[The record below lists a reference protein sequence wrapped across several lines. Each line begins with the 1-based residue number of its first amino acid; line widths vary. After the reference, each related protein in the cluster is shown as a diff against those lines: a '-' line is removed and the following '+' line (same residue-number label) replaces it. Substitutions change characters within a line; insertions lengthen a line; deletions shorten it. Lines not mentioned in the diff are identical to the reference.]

1 VPVEIGWNPIETSE
15 GTFEL
20 LSVTDVSER
29 QRAEAQAAQLR
40 SELAHLSR
48 VTMLGELSG
57 SLAHELNQPLTSILS
72 NAQAA
77 EHFLASDHPDLRELR
92 EILKDIVAED
102 KRAGEVIRRL
112 RALFKKGDVQRQR
125 LDLNELLQDV
135 LKLARSDLIDRGVA
149 VDVRLAPGLPPVTAD
164 RVQVQQVLL
173 NLVKNGCD
181 AMDGAKRGE
190 RGLDVSSAQTPDG
203 TGVWVTVRDRGCG
216 VAPGDV
222 ERIFE
227 PFFTT
232 KSSGMGVGLAVC
244 RTIVQSHGGRLWIE
258 NNADRGATV
267 HLVLPVARDERA
279 GQPRDLAGPALGTAG
294 ALDQSP
300 IVPDRAMG

>member
-1 VPVEIGWNPIETSE
+1 VPVEIGFNPMDTPE
-15 GTFEL
+15 GRFEL

-29 QRAEAQAAQLR
+29 ERAESQATQLR

-77 EHFLASDHPDLRELR
+77 EHFLASDRPDFEELR

-102 KRAGEVIRRL
+102 KRAGEVIQRL
-112 RALFKKGDVQRQR
+112 RALFKKGELQRQR
-125 LDLNELLQDV
+125 IEMNELLQDV
-135 LKLARSDLIDRGVA
+135 LKLARSDLIDRGVS
-149 VDVRLAPGLPPVTAD
+149 VTVRLSPGLPSVTAD

-181 AMDGAKRGE
+181 AMEGVRRAE
-190 RGLDVSSAQTPDG
+190 RGLEVLSAETPDG
-203 TGVWVTVRDRGCG
+203 AGVQVSIRDRGCG
-216 VAPGDV
+216 VPSGDV

-232 KSSGMGVGLAVC
+232 KSSGMGLGLAVC
-244 RTIVQSHGGRLWIE
+244 RTIVQGHDGRLWIE

-267 HLVLPVARDERA
+267 HLVMPVARDA
-279 GQPRDLAGPALGTAG
+279 ATGSAHDAT
-294 ALDQSP
+294 
-300 IVPDRAMG
+300 